1 MVHDIIRIEQVH
13 REFRMGSETV
23 RALKGVSLS
32 VASGEFVTI
41 MGASGSGKST
51 LLNIL
56 GCLDWPTKGD
66 YFLDGIPVASMNREA
81 LAKMRNRK
89 IGFIFQAYNLFCRFG
104 LLLCL
109 ACCAILGCIGVAI
122 LLIVADALLAQLGTS
137 VLQLF
142 HSEGCGH
149 ALHWACD
156 DAVHTQAHAIA

>member
-89 IGFIFQAYNLFCRFG
+89 IGFIFQAYNLLSRTT
-104 LLLCL
+104 
-109 ACCAILGCIGVAI
+109 AIENVELP
-122 LLIVADALLAQLGTS
+122 
-137 VLQLF
+137 LF
-142 HSEGCGH
+142 YNP
-149 ALHWACD
+149 
-156 DAVHTQAHAIA
+156 